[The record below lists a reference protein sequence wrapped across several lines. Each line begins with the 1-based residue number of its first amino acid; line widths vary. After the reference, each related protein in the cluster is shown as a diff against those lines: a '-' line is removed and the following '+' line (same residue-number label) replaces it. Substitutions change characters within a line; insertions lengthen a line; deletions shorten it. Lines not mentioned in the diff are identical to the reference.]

1 MTKTATKTAG
11 GVGAPVRRASVNAAE
26 RLYEKYL
33 PKIQKRDGRIVPF
46 QFDKVVTAVTKAMTA
61 TGEGSADEA
70 SLVAHKVASEMMQIA
85 RKYKNFLPNVEACQ
99 DEVEKQLILSDYV
112 TTAKA
117 YILYRAERARQR
129 KEHGTV
135 PEHVRK
141 LAEESKKYFKNNPLG
156 EFVYLRTYAKWIEG
170 EQRRETWIETVDRYV
185 NFMKKNLGD
194 KLTAKEYDTVHRAI
208 LNQEVMPSMRAMQF
222 AGPAAE
228 RCNTCF
234 YNCSFIAPTQLGDFA
249 EIMYL
254 SMRGCGVGYSVEHQ
268 NIEQLP
274 QIQKQSGQKMP
285 THVVADTAEGWGDA
299 LTLGLK
305 TWYSGKDITFDF
317 SKLRPA
323 GARLKTMGGKS
334 SGPDPL
340 ISLLGFAREKIFARQ
355 GRRLRTIDAHD
366 IICKIGECVVAG
378 GVRRSAMISLSDL
391 DDELLRDAKKGQF
404 YLTDPHRS
412 IANNSAVYEVKPT
425 NEEFM
430 DEWVSL
436 MKAKTG
442 ERGIFNR
449 AALEKTMPKR
459 RLDYLKKK
467 YEGKLPQMGTN
478 PCVTADTWVT
488 TDEGARQAADLVG
501 KPFTAIVNGAAFGSD
516 GFFKTGEKPV
526 FEIKTDRG
534 FIFRATDNHKVLTV
548 DYKSRKVQRN
558 VWKTVGELTQGDQVV
573 LHRHS
578 DLSWGGSGTETEGW
592 LLGSLLGD
600 GNIEKDGKANL
611 DYWGEHRST
620 MMAYAVS
627 AVHTAVGGRSNL
639 KGHMAKT
646 GYARVGSANLGVLAK
661 GRGMVH
667 GQKIVTD
674 QVESSSS
681 EFYEGFLRGWFDADG
696 SVQGTHEKGM
706 SVRLTSVSLPC
717 LVRAQRMLARL
728 GIISNIYES
737 RREAGMR
744 TLPDGRGG
752 SKEYACKAQHELVI
766 ANDNVQVFAQRVN
779 FTDPSKS
786 LKLKNLLQGY
796 RRTPNR
802 ERFSA
807 TVASITAQGIEA
819 VYDCTVPGPHAFDG
833 NGIILHNCGEITLQS
848 KQFCNLSE
856 VIARSNDTEATLTR
870 KAKIAALLGTYQST
884 LTTFGYLSKE
894 WTENCKAERLLGVSV
909 TGQWDCTAFRNPKT
923 MKKMRSAAVSEN
935 QKYAKRFGINASM
948 SVTCVKPSGTISKTF
963 DNSSGMHPRFAP
975 YYIQRIRISS
985 TDSLFKMLKDQGVP
999 FHPEVGQTA
1008 ENANTYVLEFPV
1020 KAPKGSVYKDDITAL
1035 EQLEYWKMVKLNFTE
1050 HNPSVTVSVSNDEWI
1065 AVANWLYDNWDI
1077 LGGLSFLPRSDHAYR
1092 LAPMEPCSKETYERL
1107 MQRME
1112 HIDYSKIVTYEK
1124 KDETEQK
1131 KELACAGGVCEIV

>member
-61 TGEGSADEA
+61 TGEGSAEEA
-70 SLVAHKVASEMMQIA
+70 GLVAHKEASEMMQIA

-112 TTAKA
+112 TTAKS
-117 YILYRAERARQR
+117 YILYRAKRAEIR
-129 KEHGTV
+129 KEQGEV

-404 YLTDPHRS
+404 YLTDQHRS

-430 DEWVSL
+430 DEWISL

-488 TDEGARQAADLVG
+488 TDEGGRQAADLVG

-611 DYWGEHRST
+611 DYWGEYRST

-627 AVHTAVGGRSNL
+627 AVHATVGGRSDL
-639 KGHMAKT
+639 TGHIAKT
-646 GYARVGSANLGVLAK
+646 GYARVGSVNLGALAIE
-661 GRGMVH
+661 RGIVY
-667 GQKIVTD
+667 GKKVVTD
-674 QVESSSS
+674 EIETNSSS
-681 EFYEGFLRGWFDADG
+681 FYQGFLRGWFDADG
-696 SVQGTHEKGM
+696 SIQGTYEKGM

-728 GIISNIYES
+728 GIISTIYES
-737 RREAGMR
+737 RRSAGMR

-752 SKEYACKAQHELVI
+752 SKEYACKAQHELVV
-766 ANDNVQVFAQRVN
+766 ANDNVQSFAERVN
-779 FTDPSKS
+779 FTDPAKR
-786 LKLKNLLQGY
+786 LKL
-796 RRTPNR
+796 
-802 ERFSA
+802 
-807 TVASITAQGIEA
+807 
-819 VYDCTVPGPHAFDG
+819 
-833 NGIILHNCGEITLQS
+833 
-848 KQFCNLSE
+848 
-856 VIARSNDTEATLTR
+856 
-870 KAKIAALLGTYQST
+870 
-884 LTTFGYLSKE
+884 
-894 WTENCKAERLLGVSV
+894 
-909 TGQWDCTAFRNPKT
+909 
-923 MKKMRSAAVSEN
+923 
-935 QKYAKRFGINASM
+935 
-948 SVTCVKPSGTISKTF
+948 
-963 DNSSGMHPRFAP
+963 
-975 YYIQRIRISS
+975 
-985 TDSLFKMLKDQGVP
+985 
-999 FHPEVGQTA
+999 
-1008 ENANTYVLEFPV
+1008 
-1020 KAPKGSVYKDDITAL
+1020 
-1035 EQLEYWKMVKLNFTE
+1035 
-1050 HNPSVTVSVSNDEWI
+1050 
-1065 AVANWLYDNWDI
+1065 
-1077 LGGLSFLPRSDHAYR
+1077 
-1092 LAPMEPCSKETYERL
+1092 
-1107 MQRME
+1107 
-1112 HIDYSKIVTYEK
+1112 
-1124 KDETEQK
+1124 
-1131 KELACAGGVCEIV
+1131 